1 MRTSRVAALLYRRGC
16 TVWQLGLR
24 WHAWQGGFAEHGTVP
39 WVERQHEAAA
49 RHTQHRAAV
58 AAGGVQ
64 QQAHVAW
71 RQAGRRVH
79 GNAILQPGVQCRQMQ
94 DISMIG
100 RCPRLKL
107 AWQLTCITARSSP
120 LHGAGRGAAASQPVQ
135 RQKPSGDRARAVTRD

>member
-58 AAGGVQ
+58 AA
-64 QQAHVAW
+64 
-71 RQAGRRVH
+71 
-79 GNAILQPGVQCRQMQ
+79 QPHAVCEQVVDKGKA
-94 DISMIG
+94 S
-100 RCPRLKL
+100 CPFR
-107 AWQLTCITARSSP
+107 IE
-120 LHGAGRGAAASQPVQ
+120 
-135 RQKPSGDRARAVTRD
+135 